1 MSLKTLMVKYTLKDF
16 IACIRSFV
24 VLKYNTSLKLVE
36 YIKRNKT
43 NISERV
49 NECISGER
57 I

>member
-1 MSLKTLMVKYTLKDF
+1 MVKYTLKDF
-16 IACIRSFV
+16 IICIRSFV

-49 NECISGER
+49 NKCISGER